1 MTLYR
6 EFRGGEPSRKALL
19 KARGLWKEEEQPSE
33 EQQAEVEQMKI
44 QSRSHLNE
52 F

>member
-6 EFRGGEPSRKALL
+6 EFRGAEPSRKALL

-33 EQQAEVEQMKI
+33 EMQAEVEQLKA
-44 QSRSHLNE
+44 QSRNHLDK